1 MTKKEYR
8 EALKD
13 YRWKD
18 KRQEILIRDNH
29 TCTKCEATS
38 YLEVHHLKYSKGGMP
53 WEVPNSWLITLCA
66 VCHKEIHGI
75 VKGKDKRVRKGKKK
89 TKKNPEVFK
98 NKMKYEL

>member
-1 MTKKEYR
+1 
-8 EALKD
+8 
-13 YRWKD
+13 
-18 KRQEILIRDNH
+18 
-29 TCTKCEATS
+29 
-38 YLEVHHLKYSKGGMP
+38 MP

-66 VCHKEIHGI
+66 ACHKEIHGI

>member
-53 WEVPNSWLITLCA
+53 
-66 VCHKEIHGI
+66 
-75 VKGKDKRVRKGKKK
+75 
-89 TKKNPEVFK
+89 
-98 NKMKYEL
+98 